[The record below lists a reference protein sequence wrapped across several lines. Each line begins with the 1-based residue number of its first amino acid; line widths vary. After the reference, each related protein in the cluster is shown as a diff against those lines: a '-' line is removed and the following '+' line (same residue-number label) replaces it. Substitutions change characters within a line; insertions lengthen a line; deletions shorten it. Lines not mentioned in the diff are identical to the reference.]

1 VGSDA
6 TFMTTLIGVIVAGC
20 SAWLLYVA
28 LTTWRVRGR
37 TLTRLFRVDDEPGAA
52 MGVEPPVADGWLARW
67 LLLAGYRRPGAPAFF
82 VLACGASLLAGVA
95 LSQALRLLVLPD
107 MIGVVLGIPGGV
119 GEALAAILQA
129 GPAIVLI
136 IMLLVP
142 VLLVRAA
149 RRNRVRDVEQHL
161 PLVLELLATLA
172 EAGLSFDAALTR
184 IVRSERAMGPLTA
197 EFVTFQRDLLAGM
210 PRLQALRQL
219 ARRVDVTALT
229 IFVSAV
235 IQTEQVGASVAETL
249 RHQANDL
256 RDRRRERALM
266 LAQALPVR
274 LVFPLVACFLP
285 GIFVST
291 LGPVIYQMIQVADSV
306 MRPVGR

>member
-1 VGSDA
+1 ML
-6 TFMTTLIGVIVAGC
+6 TFLGLVVAGV
-20 SAWLLYVA
+20 SAGLLYVV
-28 LTTWRVRGR
+28 LTLWRVRRR
-37 TLTRLFRVDDEPGAA
+37 TLSRLFQADTEPG
-52 MGVEPPVADGWLARW
+52 VSTVIEPSVADGWLARW
-67 LLLAGYRRPGAPAFF
+67 LLLAGYRRPGAASFF
-82 VLACGASLLAGVA
+82 GLACLASLLAGVA
-95 LSQALRLLVLPD
+95 VAQALRVAVLPQ
-107 MIGVVLGIPGGV
+107 MIGVVLDIPGGV

-129 GPAIVLI
+129 GPI
-136 IMLLVP
+136 IAFVILAFIP
-142 VLLVRAA
+142 VLVVRAA
-149 RRNRVRDVEQHL
+149 RRNRVCAVEQNL

-172 EAGLSFDAALTR
+172 EAGLSFDAALAR
-184 IVRSERAMGPLTA
+184 IVRSERAMGPLTS
-197 EFVTFQRDLLAGM
+197 EFVTFQRDLLAGV

-219 ARRVDVTALT
+219 AKRVDVTALT
-229 IFVSAV
+229 IFVSAI

-256 RDRRRERALM
+256 RDRRREQALM
-266 LAQALPVR
+266 LAQALPVK